1 MTESFRASKRIVGTS
16 AERETPAT
24 VNFTAPYD
32 SSSSWTTQGSWWS
45 IDTTNQE
52 ADFSGGTNSS
62 NRIRTSL
69 GLTLNNSLWICDF
82 TFKGGSA
89 YRSAYVVVL
98 SDGTN
103 YPSNNSDNIIFW
115 IDTSGTTHIYSDGN
129 TSSSATTLSTNTT
142 YYIRLERTTSTNVKL
157 RVFSG
162 AARTDDLQVG
172 STINQSVSESVDGLD
187 TLQHASDST
196 GGSGSGGNWSV
207 SNLKIYNNQSST
219 NNTNNLSNA
228 QTNSIFS
235 ETDTGKDFIY
245 DGSVWTEVA

>member
-1 MTESFRASKRIVGTS
+1 M
-16 AERETPAT
+16 
-24 VNFTAPYD
+24 
-32 SSSSWTTQGSWWS
+32 
-45 IDTTNQE
+45 
-52 ADFSGGTNSS
+52 
-62 NRIRTSL
+62 
-69 GLTLNNSLWICDF
+69 
-82 TFKGGSA
+82 
-89 YRSAYVVVL
+89 
-98 SDGTN
+98 
-103 YPSNNSDNIIFW
+103 
-115 IDTSGTTHIYSDGN
+115 
-129 TSSSATTLSTNTT
+129 
-142 YYIRLERTTSTNVKL
+142 
-157 RVFSG
+157 FSG